1 MEKIS
6 SQKES
11 LLIEA
16 LKKEVQALKNGM
28 ETNSLKEQI
37 IAHILQTQ
45 DKAKLVKIAETVR
58 NILNPV
64 RERDIEP
71 ESTAQ
76 GNG

>member
-6 SQKES
+6 LQKES
-11 LLIEA
+11 LLVKA

-28 ETNSLKEQI
+28 EANSLKEQI

-45 DKAKLVKIAETVR
+45 DKAKLVKIAKTVR

-64 RERDIEP
+64 RERDTEP